1 MGRLGRPRARHLSWI
16 LGGRRERR
24 RRERDSFWLKL
35 LFEGVSR
42 MRPRRLAVR
51 RSPIRLFLVALI
63 VFGATAGGFPTSTSA
78 TSFVNWPSY
87 LFGPRHSSLNRL
99 ATAITPTNASELTA
113 AWASAFTPSAH
124 TGRAQ
129 PFLYGSP
136 TVYDGRV
143 YIGTFDGWFY
153 VLDAATGAVLHQRDL
168 GAERACDDQP
178 SVGYGIGSTA
188 TVRPDPS
195 RGGAPVV
202 YVTAGNV
209 AGGTGGTYLWA
220 LDPVDLHSVWA
231 TDPVTVDTQ
240 PGSFAW
246 SSPTVFNGHIYV
258 GVSSKCDSPLV
269 RGKVAGFS
277 QANGDRIALPY
288 RAILGRDQIGGGVWT
303 SVAAEGSA
311 VWATTGN
318 ANEMAAGA
326 SIGDAYSLVRLDGST
341 LLKQDAWQLPGA
353 LESFANGDDLDF
365 GSSPTLF
372 TGTVGGARVP
382 LIGACSKEG
391 LFYALRRDDLGSGPV
406 WTFRVGKQAGESP
419 FDACID
425 SAIWDW
431 PADQLVIGGNGG
443 TTVDGRSANG
453 SVRALE
459 VAQGVTQRVIWDDPL
474 PCNVIGSPT
483 ENGAGVV
490 AVVTYNCIGTTA
502 RPALYLLDARHPVPN
517 PQGHPIPDAPILKK
531 VALGNPAF
539 AEPTF
544 ADDMLFVAS
553 TRSLMAYHI

>member
-1 MGRLGRPRARHLSWI
+1 MGRLGRLPITRRHS
-16 LGGRRERR
+16 
-24 RRERDSFWLKL
+24 LKL
-35 LFEGVSR
+35 LWEGVST
-42 MRPRRLAVR
+42 MKPRRSTVR
-51 RSPIRLFLVALI
+51 RSPIRLVLVALI
-63 VFGATAGGFPTSTSA
+63 VFAATAGSFPTSTSA
-78 TSFVNWPSY
+78 TGFVNWPSY

-99 ATAITPTNASELTA
+99 ATAITPANASGLTA
-113 AWASAFTPSAH
+113 AWPSAFTPSAH
-124 TGRAQ
+124 AGRAA

-143 YIGTFDGWFY
+143 YIGSFDGWFY
-153 VLDAATGAVLHQRDL
+153 VLDAATGAVLHERDL
-168 GAERACDDQP
+168 GAENACDNVP

-202 YVTAGNV
+202 YVTAGDP

-231 TDPVTVDTQ
+231 TDPVTVDKQ

-246 SSPTVFNGHIYV
+246 SSPTVAGGQIYV
-258 GVSSKCDSPLV
+258 GVASKCDSPLV
-269 RGKVAGFS
+269 RGKVTGFS
-277 QANGDRIALPY
+277 QANGDRLARPY
-288 RAILGRDQIGGGVWT
+288 RAIRGSDQIGGGVWT
-303 SVAAEGSA
+303 SVAAEGSS

-318 ANEMAAGA
+318 ANELATGA
-326 SIGDAYSLVRLDGST
+326 RIGDAYSLVRLDAST
-341 LLKQDAWQLPGA
+341 LVKQDGWQLPGA

-372 TGTVGGARVP
+372 TGKVGGASAP

-406 WTFRVGKQAGESP
+406 WTFRIGKQAGEAP

-443 TTVDGRSANG
+443 SIVDGQSANG
-453 SVRALE
+453 SVRALA

-483 ENGAGVV
+483 ENGAGVA
-490 AVVTYNCIGTTA
+490 AVVTYNCIDTTA

-517 PQGHPIPDAPILKK
+517 PQGSPIPDAPILTKIP
-531 VALGNPAF
+531 LRYPAF
-539 AEPTF
+539 AQPTF

-553 TRSLMAYHI
+553 TRSLMAYRT